1 MKLKDLVVIAVFAAL
16 LCVLAPVAVPVGP
29 VPITLATFVIYL
41 AAFVL
46 GTKRAVAAVLLY
58 LLLGL
63 IGIPVFA
70 GFVGGFQKFTSP
82 TAGYL
87 VGYLPLAAIAGLRVP
102 RRSSGFYSPRNIA
115 LPILLAVLGTVVL
128 YALGTAWFMLGS
140 HLSLAKSLT
149 LCVLPFLPG
158 DAVKIAVA
166 AVSAPALCAALGRVN
181 VLDKPNTGEKP

>member
-16 LCVLAPVAVPVGP
+16 LCVLAPIAVPIGP
-29 VPITLATFVIYL
+29 VPISLATFVIYL

-46 GTKRAVAAVLLY
+46 GTKRAALSVALY

-87 VGYLPLAAIAGLRVP
+87 VGYLPLAAIAGLRIP
-102 RRSSGFYSPRNIA
+102 RRAAGFYSPRNIVF
-115 LPILLAVLGTVVL
+115 PVLLAVLGTAVL
-128 YALGTAWFMLGS
+128 YTLGTAWFMLGS

-158 DAVKIAVA
+158 DAAKIAVA
-166 AVSAPALCAALGRVN
+166 AVAAPALCAALSRVN
-181 VLDKPNTGEKP
+181 ILGKPNA